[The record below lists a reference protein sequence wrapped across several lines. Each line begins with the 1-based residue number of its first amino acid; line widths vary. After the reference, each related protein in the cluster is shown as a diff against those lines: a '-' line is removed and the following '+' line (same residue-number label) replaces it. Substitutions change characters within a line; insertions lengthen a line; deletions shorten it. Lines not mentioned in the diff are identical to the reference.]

1 MKNELKKW
9 KNKPSSESYNR
20 TQSLHKHSQCLI
32 HNVPKLKAAWMS
44 INGRIDRLWYS
55 QSVMNYSL
63 DELFGLILFWYREVS
78 IICWKKKLQKLIFI
92 KLHPDFYKK
101 RTKKFLKML
110 MVFKLTVWTGF
121 DLEPVI
127 WDIMSLFLFLWCPRT
142 IRPYNSKSL

>member
-1 MKNELKKW
+1 MGVYVYWEITVKKQRIW
-9 KNKPSSESYNR
+9 K
-20 TQSLHKHSQCLI
+20 QSLLSQ
-32 HNVPKLKAAWMS
+32 HFKAVAEEKNVWPGNW
-44 INGRIDRLWYS
+44 IDRLWYS